1 MKKQLIELNINDE
14 IYQLRVSPTDIL
26 ADVLRKEA
34 GLTGTKKG
42 CGQGD
47 CGACSV
53 IIDDKAVLSC
63 ITLAITC
70 QGKKIRTIE
79 GIADTKTGELH
90 PIQKA
95 FMNYGATQCGFCTP
109 GMIISSYNLLQHNPH
124 PTNAEIRRA
133 LSGNLC
139 RCTGYVLI
147 LEAVEACA
155 EGKWDLVGG
164 GR

>member
-1 MKKQLIELNINDE
+1 MKKQLIELDINNE
-14 IYQLRVSPTDIL
+14 IYQLKVAPMDIL

-53 IIDDKAVLSC
+53 IIDGKAVVSC
-63 ITLAITC
+63 LTLAITC
-70 QGKKIRTIE
+70 QGKKITTIE
-79 GIADTKTGELH
+79 GIADQKTGELN

-95 FMNYGATQCGFCTP
+95 FKNYGATQCGFCTP

-124 PTNAEIRRA
+124 PTNAQIRRA

-155 EGKWDLVGG
+155 EGKWEK
-164 GR
+164 